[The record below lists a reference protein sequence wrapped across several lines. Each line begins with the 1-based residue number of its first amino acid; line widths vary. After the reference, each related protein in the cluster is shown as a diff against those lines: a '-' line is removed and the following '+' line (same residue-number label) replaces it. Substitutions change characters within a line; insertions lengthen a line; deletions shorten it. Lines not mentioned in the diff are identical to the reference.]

1 MVSVFCGWLLFCF
14 VVGDTLVIPPI
25 YFVLNVHGLLQKLLK
40 LTPEYFLNTQGDT
53 NR

>member
-1 MVSVFCGWLLFCF
+1 MYF
-14 VVGDTLVIPPI
+14 VVGCCFVLLLVILLVMLSI